1 MAKNAG
7 VQNAGEPNEDIIGS
21 MESEISIGVTH
32 KSECRSTIDVISVT
46 VQDIVHWLLRNALVI
61 QIQQLVKYACM
72 DNNFWSK
79 WPLAHILGM
88 LNEG

>member
-1 MAKNAG
+1 VCFNKLTDLLTYLLTYLHRHTGNIGIKKGMAKNAG

-46 VQDIVHWLLRNALVI
+46 VQDIVH
-61 QIQQLVKYACM
+61 
-72 DNNFWSK
+72 
-79 WPLAHILGM
+79 
-88 LNEG
+88 